1 LSLAAGISNLLPVMQ
16 LTVSRTTKAMHASKS
31 SKLSSGYT
39 LMELAIVI
47 FMMMVMVAIAI
58 PNGIEMLRTNRLTG
72 DARGLERQ
80 LSLARQRAGAEF
92 TWTKIVIDT
101 TTTPVSFTLQLCTTK
116 ATSSCTTYSTE
127 GGTQYLST
135 TTTLGF
141 GNSSGAAGGQTTR
154 AQTTT
159 VIFNSRGIPIDSTGA
174 PIATDTIYLT
184 NTGNNACAVSLT
196 LSGHVNVWRYSG
208 GWVQL

>member
-1 LSLAAGISNLLPVMQ
+1 
-16 LTVSRTTKAMHASKS
+16 MHVSKS
-31 SKLSSGYT
+31 SKRSNGFT
-39 LMELAIVI
+39 VVEIAVVI
-47 FMMMVMVAIAI
+47 FMMMVLVAIAI
-58 PNGIEMLRTNRLTG
+58 PNTMEMLRANRLTG

-101 TTTPVSFTLQLCTTK
+101 TTTPVSYTLQLCSTK
-116 ATSSCTTYSTE
+116 ATSSCTTYTPE

-135 TTTLGF
+135 STTLGF
-141 GNSSGAAGGQTTR
+141 GSSSGAAGGQTTR

-159 VIFNSRGIPIDSTGA
+159 VIFNSRGIPIDSTGS

-184 NTGNNACAVSLT
+184 DTGGTACAVSLT

-208 GWVQL
+208 GWKQI